1 MSDRDFA
8 HHQHLDEDDLV
19 EDCAPFGG
27 SSEYLKK
34 PAHHFSTD
42 KCDSVCDSGVDLR
55 SVESCYSSFKS
66 LTGSLPVVAEKRSD
80 TENIAERLEGLSLH
94 SPKYTSK
101 EETKCS
107 LDDGYRSYDGY
118 ISYDPTRQISPEV
131 FQLYSQ
137 DNDGDSQ
144 LHMAI
149 INLLVPIALYIIQ
162 QAPGKDWLN
171 LPNNML
177 QTPLHLA
184 VMTRLPQVVKAL
196 IDGGADIEARD
207 SKGDTPL
214 HIASREGFDD
224 IAMILLAPT
233 STASQRTSQD
243 FEARNYD
250 GQTCLHLAAENTHLP
265 IIRLL
270 VMSGANLNTQD
281 GKSGKTVIHYAAET
295 GNTLL
300 LDFLLQYDTI
310 NIHSRTYSG
319 LTAIMLADG
328 RNYHDI
334 VHQLQKYGGSLENV
348 AFDDSSDSEE
358 DMS

>member
-1 MSDRDFA
+1 MPSTGHFEPRETTRLCVSHSLTTLQQGTLYRHICWIFIFKGKCDNCLAYCVQSDRSHIYLKMSDRDFA

-137 DNDGDSQ
+137 DNDGDS
-144 LHMAI
+144 
-149 INLLVPIALYIIQ
+149 
-162 QAPGKDWLN
+162 
-171 LPNNML
+171 
-177 QTPLHLA
+177 
-184 VMTRLPQVVKAL
+184 
-196 IDGGADIEARD
+196 
-207 SKGDTPL
+207 
-214 HIASREGFDD
+214 
-224 IAMILLAPT
+224 
-233 STASQRTSQD
+233 
-243 FEARNYD
+243 
-250 GQTCLHLAAENTHLP
+250 
-265 IIRLL
+265 
-270 VMSGANLNTQD
+270 
-281 GKSGKTVIHYAAET
+281 
-295 GNTLL
+295 
-300 LDFLLQYDTI
+300 
-310 NIHSRTYSG
+310 
-319 LTAIMLADG
+319 
-328 RNYHDI
+328 
-334 VHQLQKYGGSLENV
+334 
-348 AFDDSSDSEE
+348 
-358 DMS
+358 

>member
-1 MSDRDFA
+1 M
-8 HHQHLDEDDLV
+8 V

-27 SSEYLKK
+27 PAECLKK
-34 PAHHFSTD
+34 TAHQFPSD

-55 SVESCYSSFKS
+55 SFGSCYGS
-66 LTGSLPVVAEKRSD
+66 LHGSLPSVAERKIE
-80 TENIAERLEGLSLH
+80 TETIEERLGGLSLE
-94 SPKYTSK
+94 PQKYTSS
-101 EETKCS
+101 EEAKCS
-107 LDDGYRSYDGY
+107 LDDGY
-118 ISYDPTRQISPEV
+118 ISYDPKESAQNRKISPEV
-131 FQLYSQ
+131 IQLYSQ

-162 QAPGKDWLN
+162 QAPDREWLN

-224 IAMILLAPT
+224 IAQILLTPA

-243 FEARNYD
+243 LEARNYD
-250 GQTCLHLAAENTHLP
+250 GQTCLHLASENTHLP

-281 GKSGKTVIHYAAET
+281 GKSGKTIIHYAAET

-300 LDFLLQYDTI
+300 LDFLLQYGTI

-328 RNYHDI
+328 RNFHDI

-348 AFDDSSDSEE
+348 IFDDSSDSEE
-358 DMS
+358 EMS